1 MHQYARM
8 LQYVNYQH
16 ARILPYVNLTR
27 PHTERFRA
35 CSLLQFCSE
44 QPNMIEVNDTQRRL
58 IELDVEHRDLDAVID
73 MLILDGHADQ
83 LQLRRL
89 KKRKLQ
95 LKDHITLL
103 KMQLVPDVPA

>member
-1 MHQYARM
+1 VPGRA
-8 LQYVNYQH
+8 V
-16 ARILPYVNLTR
+16 LPT
-27 PHTERFRA
+27 P
-35 CSLLQFCSE
+35 SLLELFGIAI
-44 QPNMIEVNDTQRRL
+44 MIDVQEIQRRI
-58 IELDVEHRDLDAVID
+58 IELDVEHRDLDAVIE
-73 MLILDGHADQ
+73 MLTRDGHSDQ